1 MKRAQEIGLHATRR
15 AAEHSNDRHPG
26 LCLGREWPCHY
37 TTDQRD
43 EIASFHYDPQTGSRH
58 RTRPN
63 RNPGRVKM
71 SALGQ
76 KQTFAV
82 QKGMSAL
89 APKADI
95 GLAIASNWLR
105 LQVPK
110 LPLALHHCVKLGL
123 HLPHFRKYHL
133 ASATP
138 AASTASR
145 LSGFGSRVPSW
156 LSASSRRRNSALRSS
171 SGFSSMDAAPVAP
184 VVQPFAYRCATAP
197 SAAILSP
204 TTFANV
210 SPFPR
215 RQPCSDRALTCAK
228 FVVLIVSVVG
238 AGIELDRGPISYARQ
253 R

>member
-1 MKRAQEIGLHATRR
+1 
-15 AAEHSNDRHPG
+15 
-26 LCLGREWPCHY
+26 
-37 TTDQRD
+37 
-43 EIASFHYDPQTGSRH
+43 
-58 RTRPN
+58 
-63 RNPGRVKM
+63 M

-133 ASATP
+133 
-138 AASTASR
+138 
-145 LSGFGSRVPSW
+145 GFGNSCGVYSIEAFRFRQQ
-156 LSASSRRRNSALRSS
+156 SAQLVERFIAAKNSALRSS

-197 SAAILSP
+197 LAAILSP

-238 AGIELDRGPISYARQ
+238 AEIELDRGPISYARQ